1 MKSVR
6 KYFPFFKNNPGY
18 IYLDTAATALKLN
31 KQIKAETDFLKKN
44 GTNVFRGAYLHGFTA
59 TELYLESKKTVA
71 EFLNCSDKEIIYTK
85 GSTNG
90 LNLIANS
97 IANFIQKG
105 DEFLTSTL
113 EHNANFLPFFE
124 QSKKIGFKI
133 KYIKLNENNQ
143 ITVENFK
150 KALTKKTKVVSLTYI
165 SNVFGYI
172 TPIKEI
178 AKICQE
184 KGILL
189 IVDAAQ
195 AAARIK
201 IDIQALNCNFLV
213 FSAHKTYG
221 PNGLGVLAGKLN
233 SLKKLNAFEFGGQM
247 VESIDGKEI
256 IYNPAPANLEAGTP
270 AISQAIS
277 FTESLKFLME
287 IGMQNVEKHE
297 KELADLAYTE
307 LSKISKVELYTK
319 VPESGIISFN
329 IKGVHPH
336 DALTFY
342 DQEKICLRA
351 GQHCSG
357 LAFTNLDVESALRV
371 SFGIYNNKKDVHRFI
386 STTKKLIEFF
396 QGV

>member
-1 MKSVR
+1 MKTVR

-18 IYLDTAATALKLN
+18 VYLDTAATALKLN

-59 TELYLESKKTVA
+59 TKLFLESKKTVA
-71 EFLNCSDKEIIYTK
+71 EFLNCTNKEIIYTK

-150 KALTKKTKVVSLTYI
+150 KALTEKTKVVSLTYI

-201 IDIQALNCNFLV
+201 IDIQALNCDFLV

-233 SLKKLNAFEFGGQM
+233 CLKRLNAFEFGGQM
-247 VESIDGKEI
+247 VESIDEKEI

-287 IGMQNVEKHE
+287 IGMQNVEKYE
-297 KELADLAYTE
+297 KELTDLAYTE
-307 LSKISKVELYTK
+307 LSKISEVELYTK

-336 DALTFY
+336 DALTFF

-357 LAFTNLDVESALRV
+357 LAFTNLDVDSALRI

>member
-1 MKSVR
+1 MKSVK

-18 IYLDTAATALKLN
+18 VYLDTAATALKLN

-97 IANFIQKG
+97 IANFIQIG

-133 KYIKLNENNQ
+133 KYIELNEHKQ
-143 ITVENFK
+143 ITIENFK
-150 KALTKKTKVVSLTYI
+150 KALTEKTKVVSLTYI

-172 TPIKEI
+172 TPVKEI
-178 AKICQE
+178 AEICSK

-201 IDIQALNCNFLV
+201 IDMQALNCDFLV

-221 PNGLGVLAGKLN
+221 PNGLGVLAGKLS
-233 SLKKLNAFEFGGQM
+233 SLRKLNAFEYGGQM
-247 VESIDGKEI
+247 VESIDEKEI

-277 FTESLKFLME
+277 FKESLKFLMD

-297 KELADLAYTE
+297 KELADFVYSE
-307 LSKISKVELYTK
+307 LSKINEVVLYTK
-319 VPESGIISFN
+319 IPESGIISFN
-329 IKGVHPH
+329 IKDVHPH

-351 GQHCSG
+351 GQHCAG

-386 STTKKLIEFF
+386 SATKKLIQFF